1 MNRLLITGISTILAL
16 LLSLNGAM
24 ANTATFSQDC
34 VHGNGK
40 TKTESRELS
49 EFDTLEVSG
58 AFDIKVTAGRNRQ
71 TVRITADENILPL
84 ITTAL
89 QGDKLTIYPEKPI
102 CTEMAIVVEINVANL
117 NALISSGADK
127 VKVKGLNTSKFSVT
141 MSGSSEVELAG
152 KTYTLDAGISG
163 AGKLNARDLITEE
176 TGLNISGSGAAT
188 VHASEKLQV
197 EIVGVADVNYYGN
210 PKKIDK
216 QIIGIGNLN
225 RM

>member
-1 MNRLLITGISTILAL
+1 MNRLLITGISIILSL
-16 LLSLNGAM
+16 LLTLNGAA

-34 VHGNGK
+34 EHGNGK

-49 EFDTLEVSG
+49 EFDILEVSG

-89 QGDKLTIYPEKPI
+89 QGDKLTIYPGKPI
-102 CTEMAIVVEINVANL
+102 CTEMAIIVEINVANL
-117 NALISSGADK
+117 NALVSSGSDK
-127 VKVKGLNTSKFSVT
+127 VKVEGLNTSKFSVT

-152 KTYTLDAGISG
+152 KANTLDAGISG
-163 AGKLNARDLITEE
+163 AGNLNAKDLITEE